1 MSVATFAA
9 MLRRRIRQ
17 PVSLAVMVA
26 AIAGIAAPLH
36 AAGSREMLVS
46 VQVVRRCAVSASA
59 LKPLSGEARV
69 VSFETTCATAD
80 RVMVDLSGR
89 PSSLEPTGEPL
100 YLQTPALLQA
110 DSAEGASM
118 TVLTVNF

>member
-1 MSVATFAA
+1 
-9 MLRRRIRQ
+9 
-17 PVSLAVMVA
+17 
-26 AIAGIAAPLH
+26 
-36 AAGSREMLVS
+36 MLVS
-46 VQVVRRCAVSASA
+46 VQVVRRCAVNASA
-59 LKPLSGEARV
+59 LKPQSGEARV

-100 YLQTPALLQA
+100 YLQTPALLHA
-110 DSAEGASM
+110 DSADGASM

>member
-1 MSVATFAA
+1 MSVAIFAA

-26 AIAGIAAPLH
+26 AIAGIVAPLH
-36 AAGSREMLVS
+36 AAASREMLVS
-46 VQVVRRCAVSASA
+46 VQVVRRCAVRASA

-69 VSFETTCATAD
+69 VSVETTCATAD

-89 PSSLEPTGEPL
+89 HYSIEHTGEPL
-100 YLQTPALLQA
+100 HLHTLALH
-110 DSAEGASM
+110 
-118 TVLTVNF
+118 